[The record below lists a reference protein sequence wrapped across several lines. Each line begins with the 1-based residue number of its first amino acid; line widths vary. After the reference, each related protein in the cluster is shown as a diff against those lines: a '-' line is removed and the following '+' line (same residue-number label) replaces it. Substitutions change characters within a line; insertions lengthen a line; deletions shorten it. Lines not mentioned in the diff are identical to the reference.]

1 MSSDSHLFRTQ
12 KELEAEGAR
21 LERNVYQAR
30 QPYLP
35 LYEAK
40 LFHHFDHR
48 WATYAADET
57 QDLTP
62 AEKQDEQCVVLPRY
76 WVALQEIQKRIDPK
90 TRWLLAFRDITNST
104 NERTAIFTAIPA
116 VAVGHT
122 APLICLSERLEAAAG
137 LMACLSSFV
146 FDYTV
151 RQFVGGTH
159 LTYSYL
165 KQLPVLP
172 PEAYTGPCP
181 WDRGCTAAGWLLPRT
196 LELTYTAWDLQPF
209 AQDCGYDGP
218 PFRWEEARRF
228 LLRCE
233 LDAAYFHLYGVEQED
248 VAYILDSFPI
258 VARKENA
265 LYGEYRTQRVI
276 LEIYDALAAALRTGE
291 PYTSPLEP
299 PPAQGAGGDQTLK
312 HQPS

>member
-1 MSSDSHLFRTQ
+1 
-12 KELEAEGAR
+12 
-21 LERNVYQAR
+21 
-30 QPYLP
+30 
-35 LYEAK
+35 
-40 LFHHFDHR
+40 
-48 WATYAADET
+48 
-57 QDLTP
+57 
-62 AEKQDEQCVVLPRY
+62 
-76 WVALQEIQKRIDPK
+76 
-90 TRWLLAFRDITNST
+90 LAFRDICRST
-104 NERTAIFTAIPA
+104 DERTAIFTAIPA
-116 VAVGHT
+116 VAVGHK
-122 APLICLSERLEAAAG
+122 APILLSEKFSSLLPMLQTA
-137 LMACLSSFV
+137 LSSYI
-146 FDYTV
+146 FDYV
-151 RQFVGGTH
+151 ARQSVGGTS
-159 LTYSYL
+159 LGFYIV

-181 WDRGCTAAGWLLPRT
+181 WDRGCTVAGWLLPRT

-233 LDAAYFHLYGVEQED
+233 IDAAYFHLYGVEQED
-248 VAYILDSFPI
+248 VAYILDTFPI

-276 LEIYDALAAALRTGE
+276 LEIYDALAAAMRTGE

-299 PPAQGAGGDQTLK
+299 PPAQDAGGDQTLK